1 MEQYRPESKPHQ
13 SKKGL
18 EGVSGE
24 TAKAEE
30 FCKSMTDLIS
40 VILTEGGEVPG
51 GHGVSLASN
60 VLWLVPTLPLNLVL
74 MTCMDLPPEE
84 YRIVSGEMPRSFPSG
99 PSIPSLLPSSP
110 LMGSTVASSPAM
122 RSTIRFSQAVIQ
134 PVTHV
139 SPAVDFSFFKKPVP
153 AEVSTLPVGW
163 KSLGA
168 SSIPWV
174 KTPLQALEENLG
186 KAAPTVDLMGCDDEE
201 LLTPCKESSSGSKE
215 IQGSSKCWGSP
226 PTKKACMD
234 SSGSHKGSRS
244 KSCKSSC
251 TSWNKW
257 GDCRSSTKE
266 PEYKQIHYLM
276 FTPMTDLEQEL
287 FKKCSFDQPPILY
300 PSPLRALDKP
310 SPGSKSTYS
319 NATHWLQKSM
329 SNIDHFWKDN
339 TALVKALRQYHFAS
353 NVLEGHTQ
361 WKFQKSH
368 ILHQVLD
375 VIAIHME
382 DTKRCLDYHDSM
394 PVDQTFRHCKP
405 EPPSPEDCGSRG
417 GHTSHDGHHV

>member
-1 MEQYRPESKPHQ
+1 M
-13 SKKGL
+13 
-18 EGVSGE
+18 
-24 TAKAEE
+24 
-30 FCKSMTDLIS
+30 
-40 VILTEGGEVPG
+40 
-51 GHGVSLASN
+51 
-60 VLWLVPTLPLNLVL
+60 
-74 MTCMDLPPEE
+74 
-84 YRIVSGEMPRSFPSG
+84 
-99 PSIPSLLPSSP
+99 
-110 LMGSTVASSPAM
+110 
-122 RSTIRFSQAVIQ
+122 
-134 PVTHV
+134 
-139 SPAVDFSFFKKPVP
+139 
-153 AEVSTLPVGW
+153 PVGW

-201 LLTPCKESSSGSKE
+201 LLTPM
-215 IQGSSKCWGSP
+215 QGELIWSQKKFREVQSAGGLLQPRRLAWIALV
-226 PTKKACMD
+226 PTR
-234 SSGSHKGSRS
+234 GSRS

-257 GDCRSSTKE
+257 GGLAGSSTKE

-339 TALVKALRQYHFAS
+339 TALVKATQAIPLCLKCPGGSYPVEIPEISHPSSSVGCDCYPHGRRLRGA
-353 NVLEGHTQ
+353 
-361 WKFQKSH
+361 
-368 ILHQVLD
+368 
-375 VIAIHME
+375 
-382 DTKRCLDYHDSM
+382 
-394 PVDQTFRHCKP
+394 
-405 EPPSPEDCGSRG
+405 
-417 GHTSHDGHHV
+417 